1 MTDPIAPLPSS
12 PACDP
17 EGLLRMLNGDR
28 DSVRDLVQTFL
39 DNFPQLLAELDQALA
54 ESAESGV
61 PEPLRRTVHRI
72 KGVCSIFATGRIVAR
87 AREIEDLLQAG
98 AVPAGVDESALWR
111 DELQQVAAEMTA
123 FNRSLAAAGNG

>member
-1 MTDPIAPLPSS
+1 MTDSVAPPSSS

-39 DNFPQLLAELDQALA
+39 DNFPQLLGELDQALA
-54 ESAESGV
+54 ESAESGM

-72 KGVCSIFATGRIVAR
+72 KGVCAIFATGRIVAR
-87 AREIEDLLQAG
+87 AREIEALLLAG

-111 DELQQVAAEMTA
+111 EELQQVAAEMTA
-123 FNRSLAAAGNG
+123 FNRSLAAVDD